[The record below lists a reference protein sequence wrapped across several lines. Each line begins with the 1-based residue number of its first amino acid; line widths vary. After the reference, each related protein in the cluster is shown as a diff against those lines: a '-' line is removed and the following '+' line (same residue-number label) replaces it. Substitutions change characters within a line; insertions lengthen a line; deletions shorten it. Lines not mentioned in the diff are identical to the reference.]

1 MLCPLF
7 VISLH
12 RNFFYLSARRRSPLS
27 SKGRTSWK
35 LSWSSHWRW
44 CRWWGWSW
52 HASRRTCG
60 SRRCSWWA
68 HGLTTNSGKYGE
80 YWYKYIYK
88 YRYNQTWPGELDFCG
103 EDGVGHQQLLWRP
116 AEEEGCDHHEDQ
128 FENLLWKDQLK
139 VAIGF
144 QLILAQTFCKP
155 FCVASFKLNFK
166 FKIKLDWIKI
176 IAQTFGLNFSQTF
189 FFARAW
195 GVWTPVLSPG
205 AEKKYLIMIVF
216 I

>member
-1 MLCPLF
+1 MFLLW
-7 VISLH
+7 
-12 RNFFYLSARRRSPLS
+12 SPLPRQENVS
-27 SKGRTSWK
+27 F
-35 LSWSSHWRW
+35 HENWR
-44 CRWWGWSW
+44 CIE
-52 HASRRTCG
+52 AETCFVSFELLTKDQLTRVLPG
-60 SRRCSWWA
+60 DLLCGAEEEPLESLLEVLVEGDVDDRVD
-68 HGLTTNSGKYGE
+68 HGVGVGQHVDPE
-80 YWYKYIYK
+80 GV
-88 YRYNQTWPGELDFCG
+88 PGELVVGG

-128 FENLLWKDQLK
+128 FENLLWKDQFENLLWK

-144 QLILAQTFCKP
+144 HLIPALTFCKP
-155 FCVASFKLNFK
+155 FCFASFKLKYK

-176 IAQTFGLNFSQTF
+176 LAQTFGLNFLQTF

-205 AEKKYLIMIVF
+205 AEKKYLIVIVF